1 MTTLYHF
8 RFGRTKTG
16 KDFGGRH
23 YGTKAA
29 GKSRADSIL
38 RMVEEHFGPMQ
49 GRKSLGV
56 LTIEKRTLAPGA
68 RIYAREAPLD
78 ETTGEYKILEVEGST
93 ARRELEEQGYQ
104 GVAYVNAV
112 EDPGSTSYL
121 IWDPRALVEPSGT
134 RRSRRPPKPRPT
146 MLRAMRR
153 QI

>member
-1 MTTLYHF
+1 MNSTLYHF

-29 GKSRADSIL
+29 GRSRTDSIQQ
-38 RMVEEHFGPMQ
+38 MVEEHFGPVQ
-49 GRKSLGV
+49 GRRALGA

-104 GVAYVNAV
+104 GVAYINAV

-121 IWDPRALVEPSGT
+121 IWDPGALTAPGRT
-134 RRSRRPPKPRPT
+134 RKIKRSPGPRPAT
-146 MLRAMRR
+146 LKGVRR
-153 QI
+153 